1 MHTAVPAW
9 CQCQYA
15 CCITAMLWF
24 LSLRACAERME
35 VGVNYV
41 PETPNLD
48 RVVEMSALTEALNKA
63 FPDMTPDQYP
73 WPASHRGASDRVRGS
88 WPTPPNTHTSA
99 STAQQALDRIRQAAL
114 PSARSQSVSK
124 ACSNFSKQQ
133 QVLEN
138 CHWWS
143 NYHACQCCARQC

>member
-1 MHTAVPAW
+1 M
-9 CQCQYA
+9 
-15 CCITAMLWF
+15 TAMLWL

-73 WPASHRGASDRVRGS
+73 WPASHRRAGDRVRGS
-88 WPTPPNTHTSA
+88 WPTPPQTRTSA
-99 STAQQALDRIRQAAL
+99 STAQQALDRIREAAL
-114 PSARSQSVSK
+114 PSARSQSVSG
-124 ACSNFSKQQ
+124 AGSNFSKQH
-133 QVLEN
+133 QVVER
-138 CHWWS
+138 
-143 NYHACQCCARQC
+143 CQW